1 MMLWRKKMKKVA
13 KLGFHGM
20 MKMKTVKKIQSNP
33 EHFFIRVSDNYR
45 KVATVLLD
53 FIGMKDFLCSDD
65 TCSNLDGTLLFLI
78 HILTMKIF
86 TYSVMYYKER
96 YSQRVNSRIANFIT
110 STYFSIYALVAR
122 AVSAILSTLR
132 STTSYCQVKY
142 KKTRHFLANEFLEP
156 ELEQ

>member
-1 MMLWRKKMKKVA
+1 M
-13 KLGFHGM
+13 
-20 MKMKTVKKIQSNP
+20 
-33 EHFFIRVSDNYR
+33 SDNYR

-96 YSQRVNSRIANFIT
+96 YSQRKDSKISEKYSGSIKNF
-110 STYFSIYALVAR
+110 SVADQKILNIGFGRFFEPNR
-122 AVSAILSTLR
+122 AR
-132 STTSYCQVKY
+132 Q
-142 KKTRHFLANEFLEP
+142 F
-156 ELEQ
+156 